1 MSYLEKNKHKQIWVV
16 EDMGFQG
23 VIKKIA
29 SGFSRGKNNNMELK
43 FPWGGEKNYGIS
55 TSNKDLCLF

>member
-43 FPWGGEKNYGIS
+43 FP
-55 TSNKDLCLF
+55 